1 MWSSVVSK
9 GSEPIQRVSAGGE
22 RLSLKTLARLSASGL
37 RALAKLTRT
46 ARPSS
51 SLPSNSMALMAEST
65 SANST

>member
-1 MWSSVVSK
+1 MSSVVSK
-9 GSEPIQRVSAGGE
+9 GSESIQRVSAGSE
-22 RLSLKTLARLSASGL
+22 RLSLKTLARFSVLGW

-51 SLPSNSMALMAEST
+51 SLPSNSIALMAEST